1 MRRAGPDA
9 DNSKINSLDEVIGLR
24 EMVENLQIETE
35 DLAHASQGSNTTD
48 KCSKIWRLIIYDT
61 KGTDVASH
69 SITLRISGIM
79 YDKQST

>member
-48 KCSKIWRLIIYDT
+48 KCSKI
-61 KGTDVASH
+61 
-69 SITLRISGIM
+69 
-79 YDKQST
+79 